1 MVVCVL
7 PECMVVGDVL
17 IECGVLM
24 DCMHVVPD
32 ILIECM
38 HAGVHLE
45 KLSRGAKVAG

>member
-1 MVVCVL
+1 MHGSGRCSDRVS
-7 PECMVVGDVL
+7 
-17 IECGVLM
+17 VLM

-32 ILIECM
+32 IQIECM